1 MWSDNESVTDQLGF
15 KTHAELIYQL
25 VTDDSILPVTIGV
38 FGDWGSGKSS
48 IMRMLEDE
56 LLNCEDTVCLYFNG
70 WVFEGY
76 DDAKAALMH
85 SILDKFK
92 DRDTLP
98 EKAKNK
104 LSKLLNSVKWFRLAG
119 LAFKNIVLPAV
130 STYFGGIETGALALM
145 LQHQPGYTVSDPTK
159 ALNALTDIFKNADE
173 DKIASLLREA
183 EEEKTRLIRDFR
195 KDFEE
200 FVEEADIKRLV
211 VLIDD
216 LDRCSPERL
225 IENLEA
231 IKLFLNVPRT
241 AFVIS
246 ADPRI
251 VQHAIE
257 FRYKSRLTAD
267 EPMDADARTESLSK
281 RFVKDYL
288 EKLIQIPYHLPKLSE
303 PEVETYLTLLF
314 CQKHLK
320 KDTYER
326 VINTFLEFR
335 NQNRYQVFGFSELKG
350 DLEQLEQDAVNKD
363 ASLIIALAPLITKG
377 LKGNPRQI
385 KRFLN
390 SYTLRS
396 KLADVARMNSFRMEI
411 LAKLMILEYSELNLF
426 QKLYDWQVS
435 QEGEPK
441 EIVDLEQFAKNDNVE
456 EIRKSYQPAEWSSRA
471 VVEWLNMEPKL
482 TDVDLRDYYWLS
494 RDHLLGSISGSSLI
508 PQHLKALFSE
518 LITFGSESILNDI
531 IKPKYMALPESE
543 QDEVLRLLENEI
555 IKRPKEDKTHIVFY
569 ALIGEN
575 LPNALDSYK
584 AAISRVADHN
594 EISFSLHNNIVKV
607 SRNYSN
613 ILSLK
618 KHFKEDSKIGRA
630 FHIESEKP
638 KK

>member
-1 MWSDNESVTDQLGF
+1 MWSDNESKTDQLGF
-15 KTHAELIYQL
+15 KTHAELINQL
-25 VTDDSILPVTIGV
+25 VTDDAILPVTIGV

-48 IMRMLEDE
+48 IMRMLEED
-56 LLNCEDTVCLYFNG
+56 LISCKDTVTLYFNG

-85 SILDKFK
+85 AILDEFK
-92 DRDTLP
+92 SRESLP
-98 EKAKNK
+98 EKARSK
-104 LSKLLNSVKWFRLAG
+104 LSKLLGSVKWFRLAG
-119 LAFKNIVLPAV
+119 LAFKNIALPAV
-130 STYFGGIETGALALM
+130 STYFGGVEIGALALM
-145 LQHQPGYTVSDPTK
+145 LQQQPGYTTSDPGK
-159 ALNALTDIFKNADE
+159 ALKEFTDQLKDADE
-173 DKIASLLREA
+173 DKLASLLKEA
-183 EEEKTRLIRDFR
+183 EEEKTRLVREFR

-200 FVEEADIKRLV
+200 FIKAADIKRLV

-231 IKLFLNVPRT
+231 IKLFLNVLST

-267 EPMDADARTESLSK
+267 EPMDADATTESLSK

-320 KDTYER
+320 KETYEC
-326 VINTFLEFR
+326 VIDTFTEFR
-335 NQNRYQVFGFSELKG
+335 NRNRYQVFGFSELKG
-350 DLEQLEQDAVNKD
+350 DLEQSEQDAVNKD

-396 KLADVARMNSFRMEI
+396 KLANVARMDSFRMEI
-411 LAKLMILEYSELNLF
+411 LAKLMILEYSELTLF
-426 QKLYDWQVS
+426 QKLYDWQVLD
-435 QEGEPK
+435 EGEP
-441 EIVDLEQFAKNDNVE
+441 EQLVELEQLAQAGAAEK
-456 EIRKSYQPAEWSSRA
+456 IREQFLPAEWSTKPII
-471 VVEWLNMEPKL
+471 EWLNMEPKL
-482 TDVDLRDYYWLS
+482 TGVDLRDYYWLS
-494 RDHLLGSISGSSLI
+494 REQLSGSISGTSLI
-508 PQHLKALFSE
+508 SQHIRSLAIE
-518 LITFGSESILNDI
+518 LISHGSASILNATI
-531 IKPKYMALPESE
+531 TGKYITLLESE
-543 QDEVLRLLENEI
+543 QAEVLRLLGNEVV
-555 IKRPKEDKTHIVFY
+555 KRPEETKPHIVFY
-569 ALIGEN
+569 ALIGDN
-575 LPNALDSYK
+575 LPNAFKRYK
-584 AAISRVADHN
+584 EAVGRVSDHDN
-594 EISFSLHNNIVKV
+594 IPYSLCNNIKIVGRK
-607 SRNYSN
+607 YPG
-613 ILSLK
+613 ILELEK
-618 KHFKEDSKIGRA
+618 CFKESSKIGRA
-630 FHIESEKP
+630 FKA